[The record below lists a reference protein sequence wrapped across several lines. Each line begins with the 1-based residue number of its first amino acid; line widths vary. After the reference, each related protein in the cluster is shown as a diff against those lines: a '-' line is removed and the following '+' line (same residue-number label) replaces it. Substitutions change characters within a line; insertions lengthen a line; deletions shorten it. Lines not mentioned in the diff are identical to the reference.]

1 MNGSIYIKQIV
12 AIFWII
18 LVALVIM
25 FTVTVY
31 FSITYGPML
40 GLPKNNA
47 ETLKSIIVILALI
60 GVPAGYSFHKR
71 RLKKIPGEL
80 PLIEKL
86 KIYRNSFFIKIVFVE
101 ALAILTLTGYLI
113 TSDNVFLLIF
123 GLFFMVYLLNT
134 PNKEKITSE
143 IELNRN

>member
-1 MNGSIYIKQIV
+1 M
-12 AIFWII
+12 
-18 LVALVIM
+18 VALVIM

-31 FSITYGPML
+31 FSLTYGPML

-60 GVPAGYSFHKR
+60 GMPAGYSFNKR

-80 PLIEKL
+80 LLIEKL
-86 KIYRNSFFIKIVFVE
+86 KIYRSSFFIKIVFVE